1 MAESNQSKNINILVS
16 VLRNHQAELE
26 ESTNITYAILEQI
39 FEILDEKMIY
49 VKQIKSFHVLLLLQ
63 KRLK

>member
-39 FEILDEKMIY
+39 FEILDEK
-49 VKQIKSFHVLLLLQ
+49 VT
-63 KRLK
+63 